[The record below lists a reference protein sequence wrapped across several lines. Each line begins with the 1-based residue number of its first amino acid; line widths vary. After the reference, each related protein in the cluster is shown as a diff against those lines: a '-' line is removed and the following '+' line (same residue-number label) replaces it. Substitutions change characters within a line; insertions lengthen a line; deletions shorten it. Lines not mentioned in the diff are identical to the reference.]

1 LTSFNLYVKRKNRS
15 CKNFITQTKKG
26 NKKMIVLFLSTC
38 LNFNSVNSNIEIQ
51 NIEIQ
56 KTVVL
61 EKKEKGT
68 THRGNGRD
76 DRYTF

>member
-1 LTSFNLYVKRKNRS
+1 
-15 CKNFITQTKKG
+15 
-26 NKKMIVLFLSTC
+26 MIVLFLSTC